1 MNIKP
6 VSIIKKEELDSIRL
20 SKLIA
25 PKHDF
30 YKLIKNYDFY
40 IDFDDYVCLKVDDIT
55 FYAGI
60 YQFVDFRLCNK
71 ENFTWAE
78 NGIPLDV
85 VNNLT
90 RGNNEE
96 TQIGDFMRFDRMH
109 EIVRINDYSTK
120 KIVDLSINKIIPE
133 KVGADFGQYGIIWF
147 NCLPLI
153 LCSAIQ
159 KQRIVWYEKRK

>member
-30 YKLIKNYDFY
+30 YKLIKNYEFY
-40 IDFDDYVCLKVDDIT
+40 IEFDDYIYLKVDDIT

-109 EIVRINDYSTK
+109 EIVKINDYSTK
-120 KIVDLSINKIIPE
+120 KIVDRSINKIIPE

-159 KQRIVWYEKRK
+159 KQRIV

>member
-6 VSIIKKEELDSIRL
+6 VSIIKKEELESIRL

-30 YKLIKNYDFY
+30 YKLIKDHDFF
-40 IDFDDYVCLKVDDIT
+40 IEFKYVPLKVDAMN

-60 YQFVDFRLCNK
+60 WQFIDFRLCNK
-71 ENFTWAE
+71 ESFTWAE
-78 NGIPLDV
+78 NGIPLSV
-85 VNNLT
+85 VDNFI
-90 RGNNEE
+90 RGNNEA
-96 TQIGDFMRFDRMH
+96 TQIGDLMFFDKMH
-109 EIVRINDYSTK
+109 SSVTIKDYSTK

-147 NCLPLI
+147 NSLPLI
-153 LCSAIQ
+153 SCSAM
-159 KQRIVWYEKRK
+159 KSQRIV